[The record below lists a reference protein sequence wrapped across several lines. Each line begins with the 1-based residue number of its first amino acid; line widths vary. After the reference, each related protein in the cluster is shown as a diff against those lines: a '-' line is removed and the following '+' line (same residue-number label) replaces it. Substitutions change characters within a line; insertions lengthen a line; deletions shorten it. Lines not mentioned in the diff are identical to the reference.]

1 MSSTTA
7 HIYIPDL
14 WNRLILFCAIPVKW
28 GNIDR
33 FWDILSFAAVP
44 VRDMNY
50 VDICL

>member
-1 MSSTTA
+1 M
-7 HIYIPDL
+7 
-14 WNRLILFCAIPVKW
+14 IPVKR